1 MISSTDPG
9 SMVVPSVQVHVV
21 GFTPAPHGFL
31 TSIVIIIMVV
41 KMIISNGQWRDQSSY
56 KLSSLRKTSLRKALC
71 AELVAT
77 RRENKNT

>member
-31 TSIVIIIMVV
+31 TSIVIIIRAV
-41 KMIISNGQWRDQSSY
+41 KMMI
-56 KLSSLRKTSLRKALC
+56 
-71 AELVAT
+71 
-77 RRENKNT
+77 